1 MPPVR
6 TGTRTHRFSSPL
18 LPERLVPPSPLPP
31 SSDPGTSDDDLE
43 EEERAKLNRVVC
55 SLHDIATRDMQNYT
69 KVLAWRHA
77 KEDYE
82 ELYGS
87 CSRDLKHWKPAT
99 DAAKMTA
106 YFDLANSA
114 PSSPAT
120 GLDGKVARHLSL
132 LEEWDHLTAETGGDR
147 AKASAIAAREF
158 AFFAPNPFSAGSDAR
173 FAFDSMLRESLVAAR
188 FDLPDVGAFPPTV
201 DNPKFLFQLNNP
213 YSAGTSGS
221 LNYHCY
227 RRVVRQLM
235 WDKKP
240 GSPSA
245 AAWILSRCSRHCG
258 WFPCWASGLIVRV
271 VVALMYNIKPFLSSH
286 DFLPTHTTQPLMSLV
301 IKARHSLK
309 TLPHLPPSPFDRK
322 IKPRRRRTTAR
333 AQASV
338 VVPLAHRVP
347 TPADFHPNIYMS
359 IRDPIPPV
367 KARKALKVFTDICY
381 RDYLKDK
388 LDGTPVYAADGT
400 LDGLLIIPAT
410 IDTDRTPIYAA
421 DGTLHGT
428 TWRRLDAA
436 DMVELFIMSRE

>member
-6 TGTRTHRFSSPL
+6 TGTRTHRFLSPL

-55 SLHDIATRDMQNYT
+55 SLRDIATRDMQNYT

-82 ELYGS
+82 ELYGRFVPDEDAES
-87 CSRDLKHWKPAT
+87 VMRRKTGLLSMLLKLRRDLKHWKPAT

-106 YFDLANSA
+106 YFDLADAFESEFGTFK
-114 PSSPAT
+114 PRD
-120 GLDGKVARHLSL
+120 GLDGKVARRLSL

-173 FAFDSMLRESLVAAR
+173 FAFDSMLRELLVAAR

-227 RRVVRQLM
+227 RRVVRRLM
-235 WDKKP
+235 WDKVYDAQERAGIEPTGIFEEPTIAP
-240 GSPSA
+240 GIFYGRS
-245 AAWILSRCSRHCG
+245 
-258 WFPCWASGLIVRV
+258 
-271 VVALMYNIKPFLSSH
+271 
-286 DFLPTHTTQPLMSLV
+286 
-301 IKARHSLK
+301 
-309 TLPHLPPSPFDRK
+309 
-322 IKPRRRRTTAR
+322 
-333 AQASV
+333 
-338 VVPLAHRVP
+338 
-347 TPADFHPNIYMS
+347 
-359 IRDPIPPV
+359 
-367 KARKALKVFTDICY
+367 
-381 RDYLKDK
+381 
-388 LDGTPVYAADGT
+388 
-400 LDGLLIIPAT
+400 
-410 IDTDRTPIYAA
+410 
-421 DGTLHGT
+421 
-428 TWRRLDAA
+428 
-436 DMVELFIMSRE
+436 